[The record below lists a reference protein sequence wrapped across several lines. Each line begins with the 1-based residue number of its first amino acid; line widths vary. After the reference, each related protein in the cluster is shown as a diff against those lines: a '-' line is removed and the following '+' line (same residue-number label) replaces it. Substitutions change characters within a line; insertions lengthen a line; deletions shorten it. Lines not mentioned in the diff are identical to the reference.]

1 MMFRKWVWCKG
12 QENMRRKGKEKKMEG
27 ERVEWKQISYPQEI
41 FYNPDQFISPRITA
55 QKTQTLSGCPDA
67 GVTI

>member
-12 QENMRRKGKEKKMEG
+12 QEDRRRKGEDKKW
-27 ERVEWKQISYPQEI
+27 RVKGWSGSISYPQEV